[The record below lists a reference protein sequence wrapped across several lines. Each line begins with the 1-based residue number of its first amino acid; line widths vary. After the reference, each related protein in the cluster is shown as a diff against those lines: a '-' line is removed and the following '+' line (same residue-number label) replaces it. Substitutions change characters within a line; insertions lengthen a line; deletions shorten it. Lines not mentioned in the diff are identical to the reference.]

1 MSFEDANN
9 FVAAS
14 AAHRTDGAVV
24 VRPVIADYLALI
36 HLIIIL
42 PLILLGLI
50 SGLLLLH

>member
-1 MSFEDANN
+1 MQHEDVNN
-9 FVAAS
+9 FAERLATRRESGV
-14 AAHRTDGAVV
+14 VV
-24 VRPVIADYLALI
+24 VRPVLDEFLALI